1 MRRELASRLRDVAE
15 RPIAA
20 ARDRVTGIERAGSA
34 VDEKDVPS
42 PAEERSMDLRHQAR
56 QRFIND
62 VAFGGAGD
70 AEALLLLCECG
81 RSDCHDFVTVP
92 RAAFTDVLS
101 NPSPRVLTAHCL
113 PTAEADSAA
122 HPAAASAP
130 KSETSQPPL

>member
-1 MRRELASRLRDVAE
+1 MRELASRLLDVAE

-20 ARDRVTGIERAGSA
+20 ALDRVTGIERDGSA

-70 AEALLLLCECG
+70 AETLLLLCECG
-81 RSDCHDFVTVP
+81 RSDCHEFVTVP

-101 NPSPRVLTAHCL
+101 NPSPRVLTAHCV
-113 PTAEADSAA
+113 PTAEADSAS
-122 HPAAASAP
+122 HPAAASASE
-130 KSETSQPPL
+130 SET

>member
-1 MRRELASRLRDVAE
+1 MMRRELALGFAVPPDGF

-20 ARDRVTGIERAGSA
+20 AGHRVTGIERDRSA

-42 PAEERSMDLRHQAR
+42 AAEERSMDLRHQTR

-70 AEALLLLCECG
+70 AETLLLLCECG

-92 RAAFTDVLS
+92 RAAFTDVFS
-101 NPSPRVLTAHCL
+101 NPSPRVLTAHCV
-113 PTAEADSAA
+113 PTAEMDSASR
-122 HPAAASAP
+122 PAPSAP
-130 KSETSQPPL
+130 E